1 MMRKKAEWLTDKYIL
16 LMCLV
21 FPLWTGFS
29 GYASVTFSKYLFFAA
44 ATGLWLAGLLIC
56 AVLGRLRPGK
66 LRLPAA
72 AALAFMLAACLSAL
86 LSPFGSSTLLGA
98 ARWDGLVTLL
108 LYGGIFLGVSAFGR
122 PSLRYVRALAV
133 SSAGCCA
140 VALLQLAGRNP
151 LGLFPDGLTYYD
163 AGVRYSGEFL
173 GTLGNADVL
182 AAYFCLCIP
191 LFAGTAALPGPRRRL
206 LFLAPAALCAY
217 VLARAGVASGAVALA
232 GCLLVSFPCFVALRT
247 KKRAATWAAVAVSA
261 VCLAAATAVI
271 YHWSGGGTLGELSS
285 VLHGK
290 VEDSFGSSRILIWR
304 ETLRLVKERP
314 LLGGGPD
321 TLGLRSTL
329 DFSRVVPETGRTLT
343 THVDNAHNEFLG
355 YLVNVGA
362 AGLVPYLALCLTSL
376 VRWLRGCAP
385 AFGAALFC
393 YFIQSFF
400 GLGLCLVVPIVW
412 IFMGLLHAPGEELP

>member
-1 MMRKKAEWLTDKYIL
+1 MARKRAEWLTDKYIL

-29 GYASVTFSKYLFFAA
+29 GYANITFSKYLFFAA
-44 ATGLWLAGLLIC
+44 ATGLWLAGLLLC
-56 AVLGRLRPGK
+56 AVLGCTKPGK
-66 LRLPAA
+66 LRAPAA

-86 LSPFGSSTLLGA
+86 FSPYGKETLLGA

-108 LYGGIFLGVSAFGR
+108 LYGGIFLGVSACGKAKR
-122 PSLRYVRALAV
+122 RYVYALAV
-133 SSAGCCA
+133 SAVCCCA

-151 LGLFPDGLTYYD
+151 LRLFPDGLTYYD

-182 AAYFCLCIP
+182 AAFFCLCIP
-191 LFAGTAALPGPRRRL
+191 LFAGAAVLSGGWQAL
-206 LFLAPAALCAY
+206 LLLPAALCAY
-217 VLARAGVASGAVALA
+217 VLFRMDVASGAVAMA
-232 GCLLVSFPCFVALRT
+232 ACLLVSFPYFVGQRM
-247 KKRAATWAAVAVSA
+247 KKRPAVWAAAGVSA
-261 VCLAAATAVI
+261 ACMLAAAVWLYRYAG
-271 YHWSGGGTLGELSS
+271 SGGTLWELSR
-285 VLHGK
+285 VIHGEI
-290 VEDSFGSSRILIWR
+290 EDSFGSSRIRIWR

-343 THVDNAHNEFLG
+343 AHVDNAHNEYLG

-362 AGLVPYLALCLTSL
+362 AGLLPYLVLCVSSL
-376 VRWLRGCAP
+376 VRWLRGRAP

-393 YFIQSFF
+393 YFVQSFF

-412 IFMGLLHAPGEELP
+412 IFMGLLHAPGEEMP